1 MNLGLSGD
9 RMRSRPFASNLGPP
23 PVRACCLATLALL
36 ASLLL
41 GAAAPSIAE
50 ELVLTLDPEA
60 TTIDFTLGAILHTV
74 EGGFRLEEGEITF
87 DPETGEVSGRVV
99 VDATSGDTGNDKRDR
114 DMHAKVLESERYPGF
129 VFLPTRLE
137 GAFEPA
143 GAGEVTLHG
152 TLQIHGGEHEIAI
165 PATVAVNPTED
176 GGRRLEAT
184 GTFEVPYVEWGMKD
198 PSKFLLRVAKSV
210 EVTVHA
216 KGRIEP

>member
-1 MNLGLSGD
+1 
-9 RMRSRPFASNLGPP
+9 MRSCATLSICPKPALLTRLALFASL
-23 PVRACCLATLALL
+23 VVLAPAV
-36 ASLLL
+36 
-41 GAAAPSIAE
+41 AAPVAAE
-50 ELVLTLDPEA
+50 EMTWTLDPEA
-60 TTIDFTLGAILHTV
+60 TSVDFTLGAFLHTV

-114 DMHAKVLESERYPGF
+114 DMHTKVLESERYPDI

-143 GAGEVTLHG
+143 GVSEVTLHG
-152 TLQIHGGEHEIAI
+152 TVQIHGGEHEIAI
-165 PATVAVNPTED
+165 PATAAVNPTED

-216 KGRIEP
+216 EGRIEP

>member
-1 MNLGLSGD
+1 
-9 RMRSRPFASNLGPP
+9 MRSR
-23 PVRACCLATLALL
+23 ATLSICPKPAHFSRLALFTSL
-36 ASLLL
+36 AVLAPSVAAP
-41 GAAAPSIAE
+41 AAAE
-50 ELVLTLDPEA
+50 EMTLTLDPEA
-60 TTIDFTLGAILHTV
+60 TAIEFTLGAFLHTV

-99 VDATSGDTGNDKRDR
+99 VDATSGDTGNEKRDR
-114 DMHAKVLESERYPGF
+114 DMHAKVLESERYPDF

-143 GAGEVTLHG
+143 GASEVTLHG
-152 TLQIHGGEHEIAI
+152 MLQIHGGEHEIAI

-216 KGRIEP
+216 EGRIEP

>member
-1 MNLGLSGD
+1 MRARPSPSKTGPRPRLSGVIV
-9 RMRSRPFASNLGPP
+9 A
-23 PVRACCLATLALL
+23 LALL
-36 ASLLL
+36 TALLP
-41 GAAAPSIAE
+41 GTAATVLAE
-50 ELVLTLDPEA
+50 EITWTLDPEA
-60 TTIDFTLGAILHTV
+60 TTIDFTLGATLHTV
-74 EGGFRLEEGEITF
+74 EGGFRLEEGELTF

-114 DMHAKVLESERYPGF
+114 DMHAKVLESERYPDF
-129 VFLPTRLE
+129 VFVPTRFE
-137 GAFEPA
+137 GTFEPA
-143 GAGEVTLHG
+143 GVSEVTLHG

-216 KGRIEP
+216 EGRIEP